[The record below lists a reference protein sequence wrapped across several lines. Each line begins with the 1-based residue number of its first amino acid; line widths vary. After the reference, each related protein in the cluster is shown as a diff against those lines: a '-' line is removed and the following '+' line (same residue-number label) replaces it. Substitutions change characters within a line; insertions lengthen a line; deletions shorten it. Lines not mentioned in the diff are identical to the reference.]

1 MKMKNQRNSA
11 KAKFSYWKAALAA
24 LVMLISVD
32 HLMAQSAKY
41 TLLVDVAHG
50 QKFYNNP
57 NKMNASAG
65 SDAPRVEYLIG
76 ELSKNASSLG
86 AQVGFLN
93 EAITPAQLAKCDLLF
108 IHIPSSTYSANE
120 VKAITEYVAKGG
132 SLFLVMEED
141 YWSTLKQTNTNDL
154 IRPFGIQ
161 FGENSADSLS
171 GGFTK
176 PTPVVKNPLKI
187 TYHGGRVVTGG
198 TPFCFNSQTKAPFG
212 VFTTLNNGGKV
223 IAMGD
228 GMTPLYMTSW
238 NGVTDYQCSEFMGAV
253 LGWLLE

>member
-1 MKMKNQRNSA
+1 MKNQRNTA
-11 KAKFSYWKAALAA
+11 QARHKRWKIAFMM
-24 LVMLISVD
+24 VMSILSSS
-32 HLMAQSAKY
+32 HLMSQSAKY
-41 TLLVDVAHG
+41 TILVDVAHG

-57 NKMNASAG
+57 DKMNPSAG
-65 SDAPRVEYLIG
+65 SDGPRVEYLIG
-76 ELSKNASSLG
+76 ELGKNASALG
-86 AQVGFLN
+86 AKAGFLN
-93 EAITPAQLAKCDLLF
+93 EAITPTQLTKCDLLF
-108 IHIPSSTYSANE
+108 IHIPSSTYSPEE
-120 VKAITEYVAKGG
+120 VKTITDYVSKGG

-161 FGENSADSLS
+161 FGENSTDSLS

-176 PTPVVKNPLKI
+176 PTPVIENPLKV
-187 TYHGGRVVTGG
+187 TYHGGRVVKGG
-198 TPFCFNSQTKAPFG
+198 TPFCFNNQTKEPFG
-212 VFTTLNNGGKV
+212 VFKELGSGGKV

-238 NGVTDYQCSEFMGAV
+238 NGVDDYQCSEFMGAV

>member
-1 MKMKNQRNSA
+1 MKNQRNTA
-11 KAKFSYWKAALAA
+11 ETRRMCWKIAFMM
-24 LVMLISVD
+24 VMSILSSSR
-32 HLMAQSAKY
+32 LMSQSAKY
-41 TLLVDVAHG
+41 TILVDVAHG

-57 NKMNASAG
+57 NKMNSSAG
-65 SDAPRVEYLIG
+65 SDAPRVEYLVG
-76 ELSKNASSLG
+76 ELGKNAGALG

-93 EAITPAQLAKCDLLF
+93 EMITPAKLAKCDLLF
-108 IHIPSSTYSANE
+108 IHIPSSMYSAAE
-120 VKAITEYVAKGG
+120 VKTITEYVSKGG

-154 IRPFGIQ
+154 LRPFGIQ
-161 FGENSADSLS
+161 FGENSSDSLS

-176 PTPVVKNPLKI
+176 PTPVIGKPLKV
-187 TYHGGRVVTGG
+187 TYHGGRVVKGG
-198 TPFCFNSQTKAPFG
+198 TPFCFNNQTKEPFG
-212 VFTTLNNGGKV
+212 VFKELSNGGKV

-228 GMTPLYMTSW
+228 GMTPLYMASW

>member
-1 MKMKNQRNSA
+1 MKNQSNNTEARHWCWKIAFTMLVLITSSA
-11 KAKFSYWKAALAA
+11 Y
-24 LVMLISVD
+24 LIG
-32 HLMAQSAKY
+32 QSAKY
-41 TLLVDVAHG
+41 TILVDVAHG

-65 SDAPRVEYLIG
+65 GDAPRVEYLIG

-161 FGENSADSLS
+161 FGENSTDSLS
-171 GGFTK
+171 GGLTK
-176 PTPVVKNPLKI
+176 PTPVIKNPLKI

>member
-1 MKMKNQRNSA
+1 MKNQRNTAEASHG
-11 KAKFSYWKAALAA
+11 YWKIVLTIAMAIFSLN
-24 LVMLISVD
+24 
-32 HLMAQSAKY
+32 HLMSQSAKH
-41 TLLVDVAHG
+41 TILVDVAHG

-57 NKMNASAG
+57 NKMNPSAG

-76 ELSKNASSLG
+76 ELSKNAGSLG
-86 AQVGFLN
+86 TQVGFLN
-93 EAITPAQLAKCDLLF
+93 GAITPAQLAKCDLLF
-108 IHIPSSTYSANE
+108 IHIPSSTYSNEE
-120 VKAITEYVAKGG
+120 VKAITDYVSKGG

-141 YWSTLKQTNTNDL
+141 YWSTLRQTNTNDL

-161 FGENSADSLS
+161 FGENSTDSLS

-176 PTPVVKNPLKI
+176 PTPVIKNPLKV
-187 TYHGGRVVTGG
+187 TYHGGRVVKGG
-198 TPFCFNSQTKAPFG
+198 TPFCFNSQTKEPFG
-212 VFTTLNNGGKV
+212 VFTTLKSGGKV

-238 NGVTDYQCSEFMGAV
+238 NGVDDYQCSEFMGGV

>member
-1 MKMKNQRNSA
+1 MKNQRNTA
-11 KAKFSYWKAALAA
+11 QARHRYWKIALTI
-24 LVMLISVD
+24 VMSILSLN
-32 HLMAQSAKY
+32 HLMGQSAKY
-41 TLLVDVAHG
+41 TILVDVAHG

-57 NKMNASAG
+57 DKMNPSAG
-65 SDAPRVEYLIG
+65 SDGPRVEYLIG
-76 ELSKNASSLG
+76 ELGKNASALG
-86 AQVGFLN
+86 AKVGFLN
-93 EAITPAQLAKCDLLF
+93 GAITPAQLTKCDLLF
-108 IHIPSSTYSANE
+108 IHIPSSTYNTEE
-120 VKAITEYVAKGG
+120 VKAITDYVSKGG

-161 FGENSADSLS
+161 FGENSTDSLS

-176 PTPVVKNPLKI
+176 PTPVIENPLKV
-187 TYHGGRVVTGG
+187 TYHGGRVVKGG
-198 TPFCFNSQTKAPFG
+198 TPFCFNNQTKEPFG
-212 VFTTLNNGGKV
+212 VFKELGSGGKV

-238 NGVTDYQCSEFMGAV
+238 NGVDDYQCSEFMGAV